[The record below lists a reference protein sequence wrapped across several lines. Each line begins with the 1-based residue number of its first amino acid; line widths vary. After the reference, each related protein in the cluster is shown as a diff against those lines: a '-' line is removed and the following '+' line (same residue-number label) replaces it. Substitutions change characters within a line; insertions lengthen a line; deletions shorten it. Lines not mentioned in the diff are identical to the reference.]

1 MEEKNGKER
10 GEGRIERERITERGS
25 EEMSGNCKQ
34 MCERIRGESEHIKVN
49 LYHVR
54 V

>member
-1 MEEKNGKER
+1 MGRREGR
-10 GEGRIERERITERGS
+10 GELRERERITERGS